1 MDAKQIIT
9 NILKNP
15 AFYAALLALVHAV
28 ILYFW
33 PDFPVSIMAAGDA
46 FIAVIASAIT
56 GQMVVAEQQQRRAI
70 ANERGITAGFSADGE
85 RGGG

>member
-1 MDAKQIIT
+1 MDGKQILIT
-9 NILKNP
+9 VLKNP
-15 AFYAALLALVHAV
+15 AFYAALIALTHAV

-56 GQMVVAEQQQRRAI
+56 GQMVVADHQQRRAI
-70 ANERGITAGFSADGE
+70 ANEANKPEANG
-85 RGGG
+85 